1 MSRPLISV
9 LIPAYNA
16 ERWIGDAIRSVQA
29 QTIAGWELI
38 VVNDGSTDGTS
49 EVVRATA
56 DPRIRLVEQPN
67 AGVSPARNKALEH
80 ARGEHIAFLDADDAM
95 LPGNLELKH
104 ALLVRSGVDWVYGD
118 LQPCDDNLRPTGEPL
133 RATDGDVVR
142 TILLGQATAIPA
154 PCSNLLAHRR
164 CFGSGLR
171 FDENLSNAAD
181 QDIALGLARRFSHA
195 HLPQALTLYRVLPGS
210 MSRSVA
216 LYQDDHLRLFAKAR
230 ATGLLDDPSFRRQC
244 MANAYWSIGGSWWR
258 NAHEPGKALPFLL
271 RAALR
276 RPSLL
281 LRPFRRARP

>member
-29 QTIAGWELI
+29 QTIAAWELF

-95 LPGNLELKH
+95 LPGNLE
-104 ALLVRSGVDWVYGD
+104 
-118 LQPCDDNLRPTGEPL
+118 PTGEPL

-142 TILLGQATAIPA
+142 AILLGQATAIPA